1 MVWDV
6 AFVGIKVSQVHL
18 LVRIDLR
25 ASSGASAGSAVK
37 AERDGPVLGSL
48 RLAEARLGRDP
59 LAGVVQVIFISTFI
73 NAKAIEIHETTGK
86 LQKRTF
92 FQGAMACGQCI
103 LEREEGEVGG
113 FQEDIPYAR

>member
-6 AFVGIKVSQVHL
+6 AFVGIKVSQVPL

-59 LAGVVQVIFISTFI
+59 LAGIVQVIFMSIFI
-73 NAKAIEIHETTGK
+73 NVKAIEIHEFQGNYVLK
-86 LQKRTF
+86 LTF
-92 FQGAMACGQCI
+92 FPGSNGLWPVYTRTRGRRGRWDSGRYTSC
-103 LEREEGEVGG
+103 
-113 FQEDIPYAR
+113 